1 MLPDLT
7 NSYRVLP
14 PLLFSQVDPDHVA
27 EPRLVAFNEGL
38 AEELGIE
45 DKDVDRGEMV
55 AYLSGNKRWPGSEP
69 IALAY
74 AGHQFGGFSPQ
85 LGDGRA
91 HLLGE
96 LRGKDGVLYD
106 LQLKGSGRTP
116 YSRGGDG
123 KAALG
128 PVLREYL
135 VSEAMFVLGVPTTRS
150 LAAVRTGEPVHREG
164 ILPGAVLTRVAKS
177 HLRVGTFEFLA
188 ARNEDAALVQL
199 VDYALDRLYPDA
211 DQRLN
216 PALRL
221 LDAVIDAQAALVPKW
236 MGLGF
241 IHGVMNTDNCAIS
254 GQTIDYG
261 PCAFMDSF
269 DPDRRFSSID
279 RGGRY
284 AYSKQA
290 GIAQWN
296 LARLAESLLSII
308 DSNEERAIDQ
318 ARGLLHQFPS
328 RYEHYFGQMCAKK
341 LGLGQ
346 DHELAALLL
355 TELFTLMRAARSD
368 FTLTFRRLY
377 EFCAGAEQAPF
388 VKILGDSQEAL
399 EWTARFKRSFDSETT
414 AREHRLSTMNKANP
428 RFIPRNHRV
437 EEAIAAALDD
447 DEAPFFRLLN
457 VLKDPWSEGSEASD
471 LAEPPGQE
479 QWSYKTFCGT

>member
-14 PLLFSQVDPDHVA
+14 PLLFSQADPDHVA
-27 EPRLVAFNEGL
+27 EPRLVALNESL
-38 AEELGIE
+38 AEELGIQ
-45 DKDVDRGEMV
+45 DKDLDRGEML
-55 AYLSGNKRWPGSEP
+55 AYLSGIKRWPGSEP

-135 VSEAMFVLGVPTTRS
+135 VSEAMFVLGVPTTRA

-211 DQRLN
+211 DERLN

-221 LDAVIDAQAALVPKW
+221 LDAVIDAQAALIPKW

-308 DSNEERAIDQ
+308 DSNEERAVDQ
-318 ARGLLHQFPS
+318 ARDRLHQFPS

-377 EFCAGAEQAPF
+377 EFCEGAEQAPF
-388 VKILGDSQEAL
+388 LKILGDSQEAL
-399 EWTARFKRSFDSETT
+399 EWTARFKRSFDNETT
-414 AREHRLSTMNKANP
+414 ARELRLSTMNKANP

-447 DEAPFFRLLN
+447 DETPFFRLLN
-457 VLKDPWSEGSEASD
+457 VLKDPWSVGSEASD
-471 LAEPPGQE
+471 LAEPPGEE

>member
-27 EPRLVAFNEGL
+27 EPRLVALNESL
-38 AEELGIE
+38 AEELGIQ
-45 DKDVDRGEMV
+45 DKDLDRGEMV

-135 VSEAMFVLGVPTTRS
+135 VSEAMFVLGVPTTRA

-211 DQRLN
+211 DERLN

-221 LDAVIDAQAALVPKW
+221 LDAVIDAQAALIPKW

-308 DSNEERAIDQ
+308 DSNEERAVDQ
-318 ARGLLHQFPS
+318 ARDRLHQFPS

-346 DHELAALLL
+346 DDELAALFL

-377 EFCAGAEQAPF
+377 EFCEGAEQAPF
-388 VKILGDSQEAL
+388 LKILGDSQEAL
-399 EWTARFKRSFDSETT
+399 EWTARFKRSFDNETT
-414 AREHRLSTMNKANP
+414 ARELRLSTMNKANP

-447 DEAPFFRLLN
+447 DETPFFRLLN
-457 VLKDPWSEGSEASD
+457 VLKDPWSVGSEAND
-471 LAEPPGQE
+471 LAEPPGEE